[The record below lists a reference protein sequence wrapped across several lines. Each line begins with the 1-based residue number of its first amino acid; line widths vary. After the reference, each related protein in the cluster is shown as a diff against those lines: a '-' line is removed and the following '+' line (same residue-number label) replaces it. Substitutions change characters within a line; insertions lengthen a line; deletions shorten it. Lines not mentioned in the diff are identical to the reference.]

1 VNKLVA
7 VRWLSVVVLGALAVG
22 CGNRPDRGSNAPV
35 ACVPS
40 SAVTTP
46 ASASVAAAPAATLAA
61 PVSATA
67 KSVTASAGEKPAAKP
82 AKAKASDA
90 PLKVK
95 RLALATS
102 VDRSKRAPVGE
113 SASFKVSDIE
123 KLYAFVEVENPDQ
136 EESEV
141 FVTFEPEDAGASQGQ
156 VALKV
161 GSAAR
166 WRTWAFTRNAK
177 RPGKWAAIVRSSD
190 GTVLARTPFEVT
202 L

>member
-1 VNKLVA
+1 MNKLVA

-40 SAVTTP
+40 SGMTTP
-46 ASASVAAAPAATLAA
+46 ASASVAAAPAATLAPPPGA
-61 PVSATA
+61 SATA
-67 KSVTASAGEKPAAKP
+67 KSVTASAAEKP

-113 SASFKVSDIE
+113 SATFKASDIE
-123 KLYAFVEVENPDQ
+123 KLYAFVEVENPDK